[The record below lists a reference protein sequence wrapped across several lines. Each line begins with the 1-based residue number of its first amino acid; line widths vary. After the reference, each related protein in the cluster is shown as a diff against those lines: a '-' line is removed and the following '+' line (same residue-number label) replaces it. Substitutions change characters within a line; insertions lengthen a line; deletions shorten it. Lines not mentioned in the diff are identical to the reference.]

1 MSSPLQGIAE
11 ALGKRVQRAVAVD
24 DPRMRLQ
31 VYSPH
36 YGPVDDTRLES
47 ILHREAPPESVKYVL
62 SQGIATA
69 PGPVRIPACPELGL
83 LPRVCAP
90 IRCQR
95 ILLGYLWLVDAEESL
110 TDAELAIAA
119 EAAEDAGVVMYREQ
133 LLNELER
140 GRERE
145 LFRDLLSGEE
155 QVREHAAT
163 ALVDGEIF
171 LPKSTVAALVVR
183 ATHRAGEP
191 PDDHLQIAIGTSL
204 EHGARVLPPRHSM
217 YLSRLDH
224 GTLIASARGSA
235 ARRQGLADIGHLV
248 HDDLQKTLGDD
259 WRVIVGIGTPQER
272 LATVRASYNQALHA
286 VRVAE
291 IAPGF
296 DEVVQWSQLG
306 IYGILAR
313 VPAHELTAEALHPGL
328 VTLLET
334 DGAEG
339 LLETLECYL
348 DRAGDAKA
356 TAAEL
361 LIHRTSLY
369 YRLNK
374 IEQIAGVSLNEGGDR
389 LALHLGLKMARL
401 GGIHPKATA
410 AVPTQPRADAIRPAP
425 KKVRS
430 DG

>member
-1 MSSPLQGIAE
+1 MSSPLQAIVE
-11 ALGKRVQRAVAVD
+11 ALGRRVQRAVAVD

-36 YGPVDDTRLES
+36 FGPIDDTRLES

-62 SQGIATA
+62 GQGIASA
-69 PGPVRIPACPELGL
+69 PGPVRIAACRELGL
-83 LPRVCAP
+83 LPRICVP
-90 IRCQR
+90 IRCQK

-110 TDAELAIAA
+110 TDAELDIAA
-119 EAAEDAGVVMYREQ
+119 EAAEAAGVVMYREQ

-145 LFRDLLSGEE
+145 LFRDLLSAETS
-155 QVREHAAT
+155 VREHAAN
-163 ALVDGEIF
+163 ALVEGEMF
-171 LPKSTVAALVVR
+171 VPKSTVAALVVR
-183 ATHRAGEP
+183 ATHVDEEP
-191 PDDHLQIAIGTSL
+191 PDDHLQIAIGTAL
-204 EHGARVLPPRHSM
+204 EHGVRVLPPRHSI
-217 YLSRLDH
+217 YLARLDH
-224 GTLIASARGSA
+224 GTLIASTSGSV
-235 ARRQGLADIGHLV
+235 ARRHGLLDIGRLV
-248 HDDLQKTLGDD
+248 HDDLKKTLGDD
-259 WRVIVGIGTPQER
+259 WRVIVGIGASQDR
-272 LATVRASYNQALHA
+272 LADVRGSYNQAMHA

-296 DEVVQWSQLG
+296 ENVVQWSQLG

-313 VPAHELTAEALHPGL
+313 LPAHELTAEALHPGL

-334 DGAEG
+334 EGAEG

-374 IEQIAGVSLNEGGDR
+374 IEQIAGVSLSEGGDR
-389 LALHLGLKMARL
+389 LALHLGLKLARL
-401 GGIHPKATA
+401 GGIHPKAAT
-410 AVPTQPRADAIRPAP
+410 
-425 KKVRS
+425 
-430 DG
+430 